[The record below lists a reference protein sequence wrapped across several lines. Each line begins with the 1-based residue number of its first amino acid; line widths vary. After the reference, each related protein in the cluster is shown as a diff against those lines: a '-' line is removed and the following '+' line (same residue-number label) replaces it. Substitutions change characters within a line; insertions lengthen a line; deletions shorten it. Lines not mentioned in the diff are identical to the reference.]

1 MKRWIIVCPVLF
13 ITMVMGCSTSADNVD
28 MTEEKAID
36 MVKEEH
42 AREEG
47 AVEIISVLDRDGK
60 YLIHW
65 EIDPI
70 MEGMDSVDQTT
81 GKLKQ
86 VESSVGTC
94 EWK

>member
-1 MKRWIIVCPVLF
+1 MKRFTMICLVLF
-13 ITMVMGCSTSADNVD
+13 LMMVMGCSTSADSINV
-28 MTEEKAID
+28 TEEIAVD

-42 AREEG
+42 TRDEG
-47 AVEIISVLDRDGK
+47 DVEIVSVLDRDGK

-70 MEGMDSVDQTT
+70 MEGMDSIDQTT
-81 GKLKQ
+81 GKLKH